1 MWIFTLMKI
10 GSWGIIGFSAIYLF
24 MPEANMVTIAMSIFW
39 IVYAY
44 YVIKLVGLTERFIRS
59 VEEYERTINGE

>member
-1 MWIFTLMKI
+1 MWIFTFMKI
-10 GSWGIIGFSAIYLF
+10 GSWGIILFSAIYLF
-24 MPEANMVTIAMSIFW
+24 MSEANMVTIAMNIFW

-44 YVIKLVGLTERFIRS
+44 FVLKLVGLTERFVRS